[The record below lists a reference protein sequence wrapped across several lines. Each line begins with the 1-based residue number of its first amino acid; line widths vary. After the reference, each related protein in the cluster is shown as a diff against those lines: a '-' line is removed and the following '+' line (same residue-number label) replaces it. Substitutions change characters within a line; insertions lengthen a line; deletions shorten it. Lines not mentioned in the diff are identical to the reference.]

1 MKRQISEAD
10 AKNRL
15 AALCAR
21 SEHCSGEML
30 DKMRQWEMAED
41 AQARIMQYLV
51 EHKFVD
57 DGRYAR
63 AMSIDKIRYNKWG
76 RKKIE
81 QALWLKHVD
90 SAIVRSVLDD
100 IPDSEYL
107 AVLRPLL
114 KAKRRSVKGNSEYE
128 VTQKL
133 VRFAMSRGY
142 DYRLIKECLG
152 ENCEDIADD
161 PLD

>member
-1 MKRQISEAD
+1 MKKQISEAD
-10 AKNRL
+10 AKSRL
-15 AALCAR
+15 AALCAK
-21 SEHCSGEML
+21 SEHCCGEML

-41 AQARIMQYLV
+41 ARARIMKYLT

-57 DGRYAR
+57 DERYAR
-63 AMSIDKIRYNKWG
+63 AMAIDKVRYSKWG

-90 SAIVRSVLDD
+90 PDIIKTVLDE

-107 AVLRPLL
+107 DVLRPLL
-114 KAKRRSVKGNSEYE
+114 KAKRRSVKGSSEYE

-133 VRFAMSRGY
+133 VRFAMSRGF
-142 DYRLIKECLG
+142 DYQLIRECLG
-152 ENCEDIADD
+152 SDVEEED
-161 PLD
+161 

>member
-10 AKNRL
+10 AKSRL
-15 AALCAR
+15 AALCAK
-21 SEHCSGEML
+21 SEHCCGEML
-30 DKMRQWEMAED
+30 DKMRQWEVAED
-41 AQARIMQYLV
+41 AQARIMQYLT

-57 DGRYAR
+57 DERYAR
-63 AMSIDKIRYNKWG
+63 AMAIDKVRYSKWG

-90 SAIVRSVLDD
+90 QDIIKTVLDE

-107 AVLRPLL
+107 DVLRPLL
-114 KAKRRSVKGNSEYE
+114 KAKRRSVKGSSEYE

-133 VRFAMSRGY
+133 VRFAMSRGF
-142 DYRLIKECLG
+142 DYQLIRECLG
-152 ENCEDIADD
+152 SDVEEED
-161 PLD
+161 

>member
-10 AKNRL
+10 AKSRL
-15 AALCAR
+15 AALCAK
-21 SEHCSGEML
+21 SEHCCGEML
-30 DKMRQWEMAED
+30 DKMRQWEVAED
-41 AQARIMQYLV
+41 AQARIMQYLT

-63 AMSIDKIRYNKWG
+63 AMAIDKVRYSKWG

-90 SAIVRSVLDD
+90 QNIIKTVLDE

-107 AVLRPLL
+107 DVLRPLL
-114 KAKRRSVKGNSEYE
+114 KAKRRSVKGSSEYE

-133 VRFAMSRGY
+133 VRFAMSRGF
-142 DYRLIKECLG
+142 DYQLIRECLG
-152 ENCEDIADD
+152 SDVEEED
-161 PLD
+161 

>member
-10 AKNRL
+10 AKSRL
-15 AALCAR
+15 AALCAK
-21 SEHCSGEML
+21 SEHCCGEML
-30 DKMRQWEMAED
+30 DKMRQWEVAED
-41 AQARIMQYLV
+41 AQARIMQYLT

-57 DGRYAR
+57 DERYAR
-63 AMSIDKIRYNKWG
+63 AMAIDKVRYSKWG

-90 SAIVRSVLDD
+90 SDIVREVLDE

-107 AVLRPLL
+107 DVLRPLL
-114 KAKRRSVKGNSEYE
+114 KAKRRSVKGSSEYE

-133 VRFAMSRGY
+133 VRFAMSRGF
-142 DYRLIKECLG
+142 DYRLIRECLG
-152 ENCEDIADD
+152 SDVEEEY
-161 PLD
+161 

>member
-10 AKNRL
+10 AKSRL
-15 AALCAR
+15 AALCAK
-21 SEHCSGEML
+21 SEHCCGEML
-30 DKMRQWEMAED
+30 DKMRQWEVPED
-41 AQARIMQYLV
+41 AQARIMQYLI

-57 DGRYAR
+57 DERYTR
-63 AMSIDKIRYNKWG
+63 AMAIDKVRYNKWG

-81 QALWLKHVD
+81 QALWMKHVSHD
-90 SAIVRSVLDD
+90 IINSVLDE
-100 IPDSEYL
+100 IPDNEYI

-114 KAKRRSVKGNSEYE
+114 KAKRKSVRGNSEYE

-133 VRFAMSRGY
+133 VRFAMSRGF

-152 ENCEDIADD
+152 DDCEECEI
-161 PLD
+161 